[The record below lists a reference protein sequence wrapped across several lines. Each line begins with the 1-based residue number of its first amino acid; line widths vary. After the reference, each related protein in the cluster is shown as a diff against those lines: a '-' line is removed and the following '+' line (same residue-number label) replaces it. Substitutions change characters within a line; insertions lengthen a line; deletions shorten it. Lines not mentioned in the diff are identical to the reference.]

1 MPVDVCLSLPLIDR
15 VKELSS
21 ILARGKLQDLHNSV
35 VLIVDNIFGY
45 SNGNDGWAL
54 HSIKEADEPYLFGCI
69 REFLSP
75 NGRFLEALSSRLTLE
90 FPTCKYDFPLWL
102 LSIDSQ
108 NTVRSS
114 DCKKSQMCLSLNAFT
129 YYMFAFMCYAAHPKW
144 KQKLVLVDFEDSL
157 YCALFCDYLS
167 FYLFTDPVTVNVMAS
182 KMQLSRAGQQIPT
195 FHRSYFN
202 ESVGQ
207 CTNEFSDV
215 CSSDFRLFWQTEA
228 VLQAICEFLLS
239 WKTAEHSKGII
250 GLHNNSS
257 GMMVLPGPSNHFQIL
272 QQQIIWNKFL
282 NYRKYLYNNQGLIV
296 SSESSIPHHNIM
308 NQFLQFIICC
318 FQHWPFD
325 LSFEVVLETWLSSI
339 QPWRYAQFPQPHI
352 ITRFSP
358 TTCDGPLNLHMD
370 INSEN
375 YSEWL
380 TFVAR
385 HYSLYVGLFLL
396 FLQRVIKIDLRV
408 CRNAHMVYRVAKVF
422 SQDGFKMLLLN
433 AEKLLSEQQQH
444 QHDGSL
450 STAVMQNAIVSE
462 YHMEQSGLWNP
473 MLIKTVERVLNAMMA
488 TKMNLQSELVQKM
501 FRSSSSSVGW
511 LTKFIEWLYSY
522 LILEAD
528 NTDDNVDKCISYLT
542 EGIHSFR
549 EFFSIQKT
557 FETVHDISL
566 MPPQNGRIQFDDLSA
581 SPLII
586 RPHSKSPPTTS
597 KSLNGNHSD
606 FMNVSSDNCCYS
618 PWNVDGCSV
627 PQNSS
632 SNNNEQLT
640 SLDRFQI
647 IMGLKRPNICR
658 QVINREYGRTMNT
671 SYESRLILTVC
682 SYLEDKFNEKM
693 RQHFIRWCSLSGIH
707 GRIARQILLTTSSSS
722 SQTLQNVNN
731 PRLSFRFLANYYIL
745 ARLFILYIFC
755 YFLFGL
761 RSPLLYV
768 VCLIVLYLFYE
779 FIKAL
784 FAICHEKLK
793 QT

>member
-257 GMMVLPGPSNHFQIL
+257 GMMVLPGPLSHTELCYNSNVNHAATKDDIFLKPSVSDTCERSLALNQQFQHEEL
-272 QQQIIWNKFL
+272 ASREEFL
-282 NYRKYLYNNQGLIV
+282 ETIENANLIDKLEKETRSDELIEQSNQLNNQLNEKVIAKRLA
-296 SSESSIPHHNIM
+296 ENEAKA
-308 NQFLQFIICC
+308 
-318 FQHWPFD
+318 D
-325 LSFEVVLETWLSSI
+325 YE
-339 QPWRYAQFPQPHI
+339 AQEKAELAYEEMLK
-352 ITRFSP
+352 REAE
-358 TTCDGPLNLHMD
+358 NLHLKQ
-370 INSEN
+370 NQLKN
-375 YSEWL
+375 L
-380 TFVAR
+380 T
-385 HYSLYVGLFLL
+385 YY
-396 FLQRVIKIDLRV
+396 
-408 CRNAHMVYRVAKVF
+408 
-422 SQDGFKMLLLN
+422 
-433 AEKLLSEQQQH
+433 
-444 QHDGSL
+444 
-450 STAVMQNAIVSE
+450 
-462 YHMEQSGLWNP
+462 
-473 MLIKTVERVLNAMMA
+473 
-488 TKMNLQSELVQKM
+488 
-501 FRSSSSSVGW
+501 RSSNA
-511 LTKFIEWLYSY
+511 YS
-522 LILEAD
+522 
-528 NTDDNVDKCISYLT
+528 NRSC
-542 EGIHSFR
+542 
-549 EFFSIQKT
+549 FSLCT
-557 FETVHDISL
+557 FKTVHDISL
-566 MPPQNGRIQFDDLSA
+566 MPPQSGRIQFDDLSA

-586 RPHSKSPPTTS
+586 RPHSKSPSTTS

-606 FMNVSSDNCCYS
+606 FMNVSSDNCL
-618 PWNVDGCSV
+618 

-693 RQHFIRWCSLSGIH
+693 KQHFIHWCSLSGIH

-722 SQTLQNVNN
+722 SQTLQKVNN

-755 YFLFGL
+755 YILLGL